1 MLAALAYDANLRWVL
16 GSVILLGICTGAIG
30 TVLILRKQ
38 GLLGDVLAHAALPG
52 VALSFLLF
60 QSRNSFILM
69 LGAICSCALAYWF
82 IQVLTKTTK
91 IKSDSSFAIAL
102 SLFFAF
108 GAGLITYIQ
117 KLALGSQSGLDRLL
131 FGQAGALVKSD
142 LQALALLSIVFVV
155 FFVFA
160 GRKLKELTFDR
171 QFCVVQGV
179 QSRTYDLILA
189 VLAVALIALS
199 LQLVGAVMLAGLLI
213 IPAAA
218 ARLWIKDFWQMV
230 FVAAFIGACSGVVGT
245 LVSYNYVAQPT
256 GPWIILLATA
266 FFVISFIFAPVRGTL
281 STYLRRR
288 SFKRKVEKENILR
301 TIYRELEES
310 KEADVS
316 SAIELSRILIHREY
330 SRARLLYL
338 LKDLRQSGL
347 VYQTG
352 NSVALTHLGLER
364 AAAIT
369 KGHRLWEAYLA
380 SGQELDPSLWHAEAE
395 EVEHLL
401 TAEQLESLSQKLQ
414 QPKSDPHG
422 RVIPGK
428 DS

>member
-16 GSVILLGICTGAIG
+16 GSVILLGICSGALG

-69 LGAICSCALAYWF
+69 FGAICSCALAYWF
-82 IQVLTKTTK
+82 IQALTKTTK
-91 IKSDSSFAIAL
+91 IKPDSSFAIVL

-117 KLALGSQSGLDRLL
+117 KLPLGSQSGLDRLL
-131 FGQAGALVKSD
+131 FGQAGALVKAD
-142 LQALALLSIVFVV
+142 LQALALLSIVFLV
-155 FFVFA
+155 FFIFA

-171 QFCVVQGV
+171 QFCLVQGV
-179 QSRTYDLILA
+179 KSEAYDLILA
-189 VLAVALIALS
+189 ILAVALIALS

-230 FVAAFIGACSGVVGT
+230 FVAALLGASSGAIGT

-266 FFVISFIFAPVRGTL
+266 FFVISFIFAPDRGIL
-281 STYLRRR
+281 SSYLRRR
-288 SFKRKVEKENILR
+288 SFKLKVEKENILR
-301 TIYRELEES
+301 SIYKELEEFHSGDISCAIDLS
-310 KEADVS
+310 K
-316 SAIELSRILIHREY
+316 ILIHRGY
-330 SRARLLYL
+330 SRTRLLYL
-338 LKDLRQSGL
+338 LKDLRKSDL
-347 VYQTG
+347 VNQTG
-352 NSVALTHLGLER
+352 NLVRLTKLGLER
-364 AAAIT
+364 AIAIT
-369 KGHRLWEAYLA
+369 KGHRLWEAFLA

-395 EVEHLL
+395 EVEHFLS
-401 TAEQLESLSQKLQ
+401 AEQLEALSQKLQ

-422 RVIPGK
+422 RVIPRE
-428 DS
+428 DP